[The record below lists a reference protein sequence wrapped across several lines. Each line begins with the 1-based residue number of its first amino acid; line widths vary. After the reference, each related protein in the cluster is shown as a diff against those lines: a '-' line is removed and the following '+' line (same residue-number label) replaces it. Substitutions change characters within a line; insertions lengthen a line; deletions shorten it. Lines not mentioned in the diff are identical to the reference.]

1 VPRLARRNAGR
12 RGGRLTAG
20 PEDLWGRIRRSE
32 PRPVASSMYSHSPP
46 TPELSE
52 CGKWLRVNF
61 DVPHIV
67 KSWAVLGGGTK
78 EALAVI
84 WRQVTD
90 GELCLG
96 LDPQTYLVEQIEAHY
111 GRDDASSGLVG
122 FLTGAHLAGHTQ
134 ALLDHSG
141 IWARCIATVGL
152 NNALRIGDPPGSA
165 APYPG
170 TINVLVQTSVPLTD
184 LAAIEALSIVAE
196 ARTVAVL
203 EGGIQSTA
211 GIGLAS
217 GTGTDCIAVASPRKS
232 DATARQYAGKHT
244 VLGHLIGASTYEA
257 VSTGVHNCKR
267 RAISSAIT

>member
-1 VPRLARRNAGR
+1 
-12 RGGRLTAG
+12 
-20 PEDLWGRIRRSE
+20 
-32 PRPVASSMYSHSPP
+32 MYSHSPP
-46 TPELSE
+46 APELSE

-61 DVPHIV
+61 DIPHVV

-78 EALAVI
+78 EARAVI

-96 LDPQTYLVEQIEAHY
+96 IDPQTYLIEQIEAFY
-111 GRDDASSGLVG
+111 GRDEASSQIIG
-122 FLTGAHLAGHTQ
+122 FLTGARLAGHTE
-134 ALLDHSG
+134 AFLDHSG
-141 IWARCIATVGL
+141 IWARCVATVGL
-152 NNALRIGDPPGSA
+152 NNALRIGDPPSSA

-170 TINVLVQTSVPLTD
+170 TINILVQTSIPLTD

-211 GIGLAS
+211 GFGLAS

-232 DATARQYAGKHT
+232 DATARPYAGKHT
-244 VLGHLIGASTYEA
+244 VLGHLIGASTHKA
-257 VSTGVHNCKR
+257 VATGVRNYKNR
-267 RAISSAIT
+267 VIPSDTA

>member
-1 VPRLARRNAGR
+1 MHSR
-12 RGGRLTAG
+12 
-20 PEDLWGRIRRSE
+20 
-32 PRPVASSMYSHSPP
+32 SPP
-46 TPELSE
+46 APELSE

-61 DVPHIV
+61 DIPHIV

-78 EALAVI
+78 EARAVI

-96 LDPQTYLVEQIEAHY
+96 IDPQTYLIEQIEAYY
-111 GRDDASSGLVG
+111 GRDEASSQIVG
-122 FLTGAHLAGHTQ
+122 FLTGARLAGHTE
-134 ALLDHSG
+134 AFLDHSG

-152 NNALRIGDPPGSA
+152 NNALRIGDPPSSA

-170 TINVLVQTSVPLTD
+170 TINILVQTSIPLTD
-184 LAAIEALSIVAE
+184 PAAIEALSIVAE

-211 GIGLAS
+211 GFGLAS

-232 DATARQYAGKHT
+232 DAPARPYAGKHT
-244 VLGHLIGASTYEA
+244 VLGHLIGASTYKA
-257 VSTGVHNCKR
+257 VATGVRDYKNR
-267 RAISSAIT
+267 VISSDTT